1 MNNNLRFGTSG
12 IRGLFQEEIDTN
24 MVMKLIE
31 SISLSD
37 LGSKFLVGHDSRRSC
52 ILFAN
57 ILTSG
62 LSYHGNKVNQIGFA
76 PTPLV
81 AYATKKGDFDLG
93 FSVTASHNPPNYCGI
108 KIFDPNGI
116 AIDEETEQMLQNYS
130 SEYKFHPDKFGRI
143 TFDEGIKV
151 DYSLDIM
158 KRFDSGKKKFKI
170 LVDCA
175 NGVTNDFTPL
185 LLSKMGHE
193 VISINSHPSHLFHGH
208 SPEPIK
214 ENLSV
219 TTNLVKNSDV
229 DFAFVHDGDGDR
241 LVIIT
246 KEGIVPDYVFS
257 YLLLSIIIQERKG
270 NVVISINSSTA
281 LEDLAQSHSCNAS
294 RARLGKTFIT
304 LDKLSG
310 IYATEP
316 SKVIDSDWGMWEDG
330 MYAAIKLV
338 NHMSVN
344 NLDMQDMI
352 DDVPKKSYL
361 QNNIAMDAFDAD
373 LLKEK
378 VLKTLGEP
386 VEIQEIDGLRLIY
399 SDSWVLF
406 RASGTEPKCRIYVE
420 SNSEERSADLMK
432 KAESVL
438 LN

>member
-1 MNNNLRFGTSG
+1 MKFGTSG
-12 IRGLFQEEIDTN
+12 IRGLFQEEIETN
-24 MVMKLIE
+24 MVIKLIE
-31 SISLSD
+31 SISLSN
-37 LGSKFLVGHDSRRSC
+37 LGSNFLVGHDSRRSC
-52 ILFAN
+52 VLFAN

-62 LSYHGNKVNQIGFA
+62 LSYHGNRVNHIGSS

-108 KIFDPNGI
+108 KIFDSNGI
-116 AIDEETEQMLQNYS
+116 AIDEKTEEMIQNYNS
-130 SEYKFHPDKFGRI
+130 TYKLYPKRFGKI
-143 TFDEGIKV
+143 TFNEGIKV
-151 DYSLDIM
+151 DYSLDIL
-158 KRFDSGKKKFKI
+158 KRFNFGKKKFKI

-175 NGVTNDFTPL
+175 NGVTNDYTPL

-208 SPEPIK
+208 SPEPIS
-214 ENLSV
+214 ENLKV

-229 DFAFVHDGDGDR
+229 DFGFVHDGDGDR

-246 KEGIVPDYVFS
+246 KDGIVPDYVLS
-257 YLLLSIIIQERKG
+257 YLLLSIIIKERKG
-270 NVVISINSSTA
+270 DVVISINSSTA
-281 LEDLAQSHSCNAS
+281 LEELARLNSCNIF

-304 LDKLSG
+304 LDKLAG

-316 SKVIDSDWGMWEDG
+316 SKVIDSDWGMWEGG

-338 NHMSVN
+338 NYMSVN
-344 NLDMQDMI
+344 EIDIEEMI
-352 DDVPKKSYL
+352 KSVPKRSYL
-361 QNNIAMDAFDAD
+361 QNNVVLEAFDAD

-378 VLKTLGEP
+378 ALNTLEEP
-386 VEIQEIDGLRLIY
+386 IEIQEIDGLRLIY
-399 SDSWVLF
+399 PDSWILF

-420 SNSEERSADLMK
+420 SNSEEQSIDLMK